1 MLFTNYFM
9 TISNIIAIIYFT
21 IVSSTCLSAKRL
33 QVIDLQPFLR
43 DNGALPSLPDGDI
56 RL

>member
-21 IVSSTCLSAKRL
+21 IVSSTCLSAKRSCKS
-33 QVIDLQPFLR
+33 QDLWLLFCMESCGREP
-43 DNGALPSLPDGDI
+43 
-56 RL
+56 